1 MGSPQR
7 SLSETMSSFISFL
20 ILSFLTWSS
29 SSAQERSC
37 TVNQECISIKECPYT
52 RKLFAQVKATNDSEE
67 KANLIQAIRVRVCGN
82 PTYRTVCCDLQQ
94 VDESSFYPKRIGS
107 ISKLTYHP
115 LSGDLWAI
123 DDNTLEFNEF
133 TYDGQ
138 GPDAFFIIGLQTASD
153 TPNLNDAYVVPYAG
167 SGASRNAY
175 SINDNDIPVLP
186 RFDQE
191 RVQLK
196 LPPGIQVSDVQWLSL
211 FCRDFNIDFG
221 NVKF

>member
-1 MGSPQR
+1 M
-7 SLSETMSSFISFL
+7 L
-20 ILSFLTWSS
+20 
-29 SSAQERSC
+29 
-37 TVNQECISIKECPYT
+37 K
-52 RKLFAQVKATNDSEE
+52 KAGNFTL
-67 KANLIQAIRVRVCGN
+67 KNL
-82 PTYRTVCCDLQQ
+82 PTYVCTYFWIIFIIAAEED
-94 VDESSFYPKRIGS
+94 SFYPKKIGA
-107 ISKLTYHP
+107 ISQLTYHP
-115 LSGDLWAI
+115 LSGDLYAI
-123 DDNTLEFNEF
+123 DDNTLEFDTF

>member
-1 MGSPQR
+1 
-7 SLSETMSSFISFL
+7 
-20 ILSFLTWSS
+20 LSFCPVG
-29 SSAQERSC
+29 SC
-37 TVNQECISIKECPYT
+37 NVNQECIPIKECPYT
-52 RKLFAQVKATNDSEE
+52 RKLFAQVKATDDAEE
-67 KANLIQAIRVRVCGN
+67 KGKLISAIRLRVCGSS
-82 PTYRTVCCDLQQ
+82 TDRTVCCDLY
-94 VDESSFYPKRIGS
+94 DAAEEDSFYPKKIGA
-107 ISKLTYHP
+107 ISQLTYHP
-115 LSGDLWAI
+115 LSGDLYAI
-123 DDNTLEFNEF
+123 DDNTLEFDTF